1 MQIKMQAVL
10 SQLDLEEAV
19 RLFVRQEFPAAADQ
33 NITVTFEDDKEGNL
47 TALAVVDNA
56 AGGAEP
62 ASQKPKATGRGKKA
76 AAAAA
81 TVAADAKEDENQAQE
96 EGQQAPW
103 EDPANTAEAE
113 AHETAVAAHEADR
126 NTTIAAET
134 AVPQTT
140 GATTKIF
147 PDLTSSAA
155 PATPKPA
162 VDPASAAK
170 SLFANLTKPTQ

>member
-10 SQLDLEEAV
+10 AQLELEEAV

-33 NITVTFEDDKEGNL
+33 NITVTFEDDKDGNL

-56 AGGAEP
+56 VGGAEP
-62 ASQKPKATGRGKKA
+62 AGQKPKTTGRGKKA

-81 TVAADAKEDENQAQE
+81 TVAADVKEDEIEQTENQVE
-96 EGQQAPW
+96 STEV
-103 EDPANTAEAE
+103 AEAGE
-113 AHETAVAAHEADR
+113 QTAAAAGGPDNTPPFDVDETK
-126 NTTIAAET
+126 T
-134 AVPQTT
+134 AQPNEVQASAPL
-140 GATTKIF
+140 KIF

-155 PATPKPA
+155 PSTPKPA
-162 VDPASAAK
+162 TDPAVAAK